1 MSRMER
7 DLYYVVFP
15 EENVFVA
22 RCLDVEVTT
31 DGTTEQAAVDNL
43 REALEIYFDSAVIG
57 TDRQISLTPAIAIP
71 PNQQWLHTPG
81 MRAKLAPFNEWATKN
96 HASETNFA
104 DIES

>member
-31 DGTTEQAAVDNL
+31 DGATEQAAVDNL
-43 REALEIYFDSAVIG
+43 REALELYFDSAEVG
-57 TDRQISLTPAIAIP
+57 SGGQISLTPIVIP

-81 MRAKLAPFNEWATKN
+81 MRAKLARFNEWAAKN
-96 HASETNFA
+96 PASETNFA